1 MKKAIFVI
9 FSIICIVSL
18 FHAGIIDALVLFLI
32 TGAIPGTSQILSPVS
47 MAIILAI
54 ACFGGIIVLL
64 KNENQLLVEPQLIKS
79 RPVAK
84 KEAAAKKAKVKKHYY
99 AQLKKTILQ
108 KTRRFRRQLHRRW
121 AKSLQP
127 KVLTLRGQIVAAPK
141 ARRVR

>member
-1 MKKAIFVI
+1 MKKLVLALVCALC
-9 FSIICIVSL
+9 IISL
-18 FHAGIIDALVLFLI
+18 FQSGVIDALFLFLI
-32 TGAIPGTSQILSPVS
+32 TGAIPGTSQILSPMS

-64 KNENQLLVEPQLIKS
+64 KNENQLLIEPQLIKS
-79 RPVAK
+79 RPVTK
-84 KEAAAKKAKVKKHYY
+84 KESAAKKAKAKKHYY
-99 AQLKKTILQ
+99 AQLKKTTLQ

-141 ARRVR
+141 ARRAR

>member
-32 TGAIPGTSQILSPVS
+32 TGAVPGTSQILSPMS

-64 KNENQLLVEPQLIKS
+64 KNENQLLIEPQLIKS
-79 RPVAK
+79 RPVTK
-84 KEAAAKKAKVKKHYY
+84 KESAAKKAKVKKHYY
-99 AQLKKTILQ
+99 ARLKKVILQ

-141 ARRVR
+141 ARRAR